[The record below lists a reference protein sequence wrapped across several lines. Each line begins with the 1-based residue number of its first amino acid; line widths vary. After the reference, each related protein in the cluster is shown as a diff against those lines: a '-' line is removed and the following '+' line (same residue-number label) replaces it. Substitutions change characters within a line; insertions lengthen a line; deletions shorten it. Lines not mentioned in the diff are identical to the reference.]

1 MPFSK
6 KNNQMRSVKEIV
18 KYKNSVI
25 KSINNNKF
33 NLILTPRQWGLTTL
47 LISYINQIPNDKSIL
62 FGVSNPTMVIE
73 TNRRITHSNCR
84 IQTIHES
91 SLIGYSFDYIIC
103 DNFFNDSWIQKLVLI
118 SPVLKPNGKI
128 ILADSGRFYGLGVE
142 QYFINYNKI
151 IKTTI
156 D

>member
-1 MPFSK
+1 
-6 KNNQMRSVKEIV
+6 MRSIKEITLG
-18 KYKNSVI
+18 NNGIIRSL
-25 KSINNNKF
+25 NNNNF

-47 LISYINQIPNDKSIL
+47 LINYINQIPNDKSIL
-62 FGVSNPTMVIE
+62 FGVTNSTMVRE

-118 SPVLKPNGKI
+118 APVLKPNGKI
-128 ILADSGRFYGLGVE
+128 ILADSGRYLGYQME
-142 QYFINYNKI
+142 YFRNYNKI
-151 IKTTI
+151 IKTSL
-156 D
+156 DNG

>member
-1 MPFSK
+1 
-6 KNNQMRSVKEIV
+6 MRSLKEIV
-18 KYKNSVI
+18 TYKNSVI
-25 KSINNNKF
+25 RSFNNNKF

-118 SPVLKPNGKI
+118 APVLNPNGKI
-128 ILADSGRFYGLGVE
+128 ILADSGTFLCWEEE
-142 QYFINYNKI
+142 QYFRNYNKI
-151 IKTTI
+151 IKKTI

>member
-1 MPFSK
+1 
-6 KNNQMRSVKEIV
+6 MRSIKEITLG
-18 KYKNSVI
+18 NNGIIRSL
-25 KSINNNKF
+25 NNNNF

-47 LISYINQIPNDKSIL
+47 LINYINQIPNDKSIL
-62 FGVSNPTMVIE
+62 FGVTNSTMVRE

-118 SPVLKPNGKI
+118 APVLKPNGKI
-128 ILADSGRFYGLGVE
+128 ILADSGRYLGYQME
-142 QYFINYNKI
+142 YFRNYNVI
-151 IKTTI
+151 IKNNSVS
-156 D
+156 

>member
-1 MPFSK
+1 
-6 KNNQMRSVKEIV
+6 MRSVKEIV

>member
-1 MPFSK
+1 
-6 KNNQMRSVKEIV
+6 MRSVKEIV

-47 LISYINQIPNDKSIL
+47 LINYINQIPNDKSIL
-62 FGVSNPTMVIE
+62 FGVTNSTMVRE

>member
-1 MPFSK
+1 
-6 KNNQMRSVKEIV
+6 MRSIKEIISPKNDIIRSFNDN
-18 KYKNSVI
+18 KY
-25 KSINNNKF
+25 

-47 LISYINQIPNDKSIL
+47 LINYINKIPNDKTIL
-62 FGVSNPTMVIE
+62 FGVLNSVMVIDVD
-73 TNRRITHSNCR
+73 RRITHPNCR

-91 SLIGYSFDYIIC
+91 GLIGRSFDYIIC
-103 DNFFNDSWIQKLVLI
+103 DNFFNGEWIQKLVVM

-156 D
+156 E